1 MVTDKN
7 NPGLEVNQLIHG
19 FRIKKIDAL
28 PLLRNVM
35 YQLEHEETGALM
47 VHLSNEDDN
56 NCFGVAFRTTPTD
69 STGVAHILEHTALCG
84 SKEFPVRDPFFSM
97 IRRSMKTFMN
107 AFTASDWTMYPFSTQ
122 NRKDFFNLMKVYLD
136 AAFFPL
142 LSEMS
147 FKQEGHRLEFSDP
160 DSADSP
166 LTIQGVVYNEMKGAM
181 SSQSQTMHDVT
192 GRSLFPTITYKYNS
206 GGDPSDIIELTHK
219 QLVDFHQIH
228 YHPSNSFFYTYGDL
242 PLKDN
247 LEFIN
252 DHTLAKFKKIQV
264 NTQVPDETRF
274 KTPKTFTYTYPLN
287 EQDNDGKRCQ
297 VALTWLTCK
306 IDEPLE
312 ILSLQLINLIL
323 LGHSGA
329 PLRKKLIESGLG
341 KSLADTTGFEDE
353 IREAFFSVGLQAVAE
368 DDVDKVESLITTTLE
383 QVLKQGITQ
392 DQIESAIHQ
401 MEFDTKEISGG
412 HYPYSLNL
420 LFRFFGT
427 WVHGGNPISAINFDN
442 TLEILKE
449 KIKKG
454 SFLEDQIRKYLIDNP
469 HRVKV
474 ILKPDSK
481 LEQQRDQNLQTLLA
495 TRYSNLTE
503 KEKQNLIAEARKL
516 KAIQEA
522 KEDLSCLPSLKIS
535 DIPKEIRY
543 VDPVKTGL
551 NNYDVAFYD
560 RPTNG
565 ILYLNWYFKMD
576 NISEEDRV
584 WLPLFSNLLMN
595 TGAGKY
601 SYEEMAEQMSRFTG
615 GFSSS
620 PNCERIF
627 NKANDYDEY
636 YVISSKALNR
646 NLPALFDITNLL
658 LGPREF
664 NELDRI
670 QNLIAQRTNN
680 LINSI
685 VQVGH
690 NYAASLA
697 NRHFSRASYF
707 EELYGG
713 IHQIQNMK
721 GLLSKSKDEIK
732 EITFYFRSLLKRVLN
747 KETLSVLVVGDE
759 IALKESE
766 KHIGEFIT
774 NYNHSSL
781 ESSEIDT
788 VLPPPVQL
796 PNMATSSHPEAWCTT
811 TPISYVAKAFKT
823 IDYIH
828 EDSPNL
834 FVLSYL
840 LKSCFLHGEIREKGG
855 AYGAMTSYNTDD
867 GLFNMISYRDPNL
880 VKTTNIYQKA
890 LDWLQKG
897 KFTEDDVNESI
908 LQGCSAMDT
917 PASPASKAAV
927 EYLYKRKGKTKKLR
941 EGFRAG
947 VLSCKKEDLIRVG
960 LEHLNAQTSIAAITS
975 IPILERDSVLMK
987 DNPFESFDI

>member
-1 MVTDKN
+1 MIIDKQ
-7 NPGLEVNQLIHG
+7 NPGLAVNQVLHG
-19 FRIKKIDAL
+19 FRIKKIDNL

-56 NCFGVAFRTTPTD
+56 NCFGVAFRTTPND

-122 NRKDFFNLMKVYLD
+122 NRKDFFNLMEVYLD

-142 LSEMS
+142 LTEMS

-160 DSADSP
+160 ISTGSP
-166 LTIQGVVYNEMKGAM
+166 LSIQGVVYNEMKGAM
-181 SSQSQTMHDVT
+181 SSQSQIMHDVT
-192 GRSLFPTITYKYNS
+192 SRSLFPTVTYKYNS
-206 GGDPSDIIELTHK
+206 GGDPLNIIELTHD
-219 QLVDFHQIH
+219 QLKEFHQTH
-228 YHPSNSFFYTYGDL
+228 YHPSNSYFYTYGDL

-247 LEFIN
+247 LELIN
-252 DHTLAKFKKIQV
+252 NYTLAKFKQILV
-264 NTQVPDETRF
+264 NTHVPDETRYKKSKSF
-274 KTPKTFTYTYPLN
+274 SYSYPLN

-297 VALTWLTCK
+297 VALSWLTCK

-329 PLRKKLIESGLG
+329 PLRKALIESGLG

-353 IREAFFSVGLQAVAE
+353 IREPYFSVGLQAVAE
-368 DDVDKVESLITTTLE
+368 ADIDKVEKLINETLK

-392 DQIESAIHQ
+392 DQIESALHQ
-401 MEFDTKEISGG
+401 IEFDTREISGG

-427 WVHGGNPISAINFDN
+427 WIHGGNPVSAIDFDK
-442 TLEILKE
+442 TLDSLKG
-449 KIKKG
+449 KINQG
-454 SFLEDQIRKYLIDNP
+454 PFLENQIKKYLIDNP
-469 HRVKV
+469 HCVKV
-474 ILKPDSK
+474 ILKPDSQ
-481 LEQQRDQNLQTLLA
+481 LEQQREKELQTLLE
-495 TRYSNLTE
+495 TRKSNLIKT
-503 KEKQNLIAEARKL
+503 EKQNLVEEAKKL
-516 KAIQEA
+516 IDIQNA

-543 VDPVKTGL
+543 VDPVRTGL
-551 NNYDVAFYD
+551 NNLDVTFYD

-576 NISEEDRV
+576 NINDEDRV
-584 WLPLFSNLLMN
+584 WLPLLSNLLMN

-601 SYEEMAEQMSRFTG
+601 SYEEMAEQLSRFTG
-615 GFSSS
+615 GFSAS
-620 PNCERIF
+620 PHFERKID
-627 NKANDYDEY
+627 KTGDYDEY
-636 YVISSKALNR
+636 YVFSSKALNR
-646 NLPALFDITNLL
+646 NIPALFDLTNLL

-664 NELDRI
+664 NEIDRI

-680 LINSI
+680 LMNSI

-697 NRHFSRASYF
+697 NRYFSRASYI
-707 EELYGG
+707 EEIYGG
-713 IHQIQNMK
+713 VHQIQNMK
-721 GLLSKSKDEIK
+721 SLLGKSNDEIK
-732 EITFYFRSLLKRVLN
+732 KTIQYLKSLLQKILIGD
-747 KETLSVLVVGDE
+747 SPSILVIGDE
-759 IALKESE
+759 AALKNSEQHIESFIEHYKQNPQTVVNPEATKSPVVNLPDLE
-766 KHIGEFIT
+766 KS
-774 NYNHSSL
+774 NN
-781 ESSEIDT
+781 
-788 VLPPPVQL
+788 
-796 PNMATSSHPEAWCTT
+796 PEAWCTT
-811 TPISYVAKAFKT
+811 TPVSYVAKAFKT
-823 IDYIH
+823 IDFIH
-828 EDSPNL
+828 EDSSKL

-855 AYGAMTSYNTDD
+855 AYGAMTSYNTDE
-867 GLFNMISYRDPNL
+867 GLFNMLSYRDPNL
-880 VKTTNIYQKA
+880 VKTTNTYTEA

-917 PASPASKAAV
+917 PVSPAGKAAI
-927 EYLYKRKGKTKKLR
+927 EYVHKRKGKSKELR
-941 EGFRAG
+941 ERFRAG
-947 VLSCKKEDLIRVG
+947 VLSCKREDLIRVG
-960 LEHLNAQTSIAAITS
+960 SSHLGAETSIAAITS
-975 IPILERDSVLMK
+975 APILERDSDLMK
-987 DNPFESFDI
+987 DNPFKSSDI